1 MLKKLHSIMIAIL
14 TFITAALVI
23 TGFSLADKVLSIIF
37 WGMAGM
43 SAVVLI
49 YVLLGEMVLRSEK

>member
-1 MLKKLHSIMIAIL
+1 MIAIL